1 MLRKVYLEG
10 EIADKF
16 GSEFEMDVSS
26 FGEALQCFELN
37 FQEFREYMLSCHER
51 GIGFVCSV
59 ADKPLDYEDQLLL
72 EYPQGSLTIQALPLG
87 SKGGL
92 GKLFLAIALIV
103 VTAGAGAVIAA
114 GSTAALGGGF
124 GALAAG
130 LQFAAGTI
138 LGKIAIG
145 LAINL
150 ALTGL
155 QEMMA
160 PDPSVDVQQDP
171 DAYLFQGASQN
182 LIEGDPV
189 PILYGQLRV
198 PGRPISF
205 EIKNAARSFVDYDQ
219 PLLDSPS
226 QGPQNNGPDND
237 HGSKRDGR

>member
-16 GSEFEMDVSS
+16 GHEFEMDVSS

-59 ADKPLDYEDQLLL
+59 ADDPLDYEDQLLL
-72 EYPQGSLTIQALPLG
+72 EYPQGSLTIQALPQG

-92 GKLFLAIALIV
+92 GKIFLAIALIV
-103 VTAGAGAVIAA
+103 VTAGVGAAVLNAA
-114 GSTAALGGGF
+114 TFGLGNF
-124 GALAAG
+124 GLVAG
-130 LQFAAGTI
+130 LKFAAGTV
-138 LGKIAIG
+138 LGKLAIG

-150 ALTGL
+150 AITGL

-160 PDPSVDVQQDP
+160 PDPSVDIQQDP
-171 DAYLFQGASQN
+171 EDYLFQGSGQN

-189 PILYGQLRV
+189 PVLYGQLRI